1 MSTTSTDDLDQ
12 GDMRRLMAGE
22 DTALDDLMERHGG
35 SIYQFLFRMLAN
47 EEEANDLAQ
56 ESFLRLYRSAR
67 SFRPGHRFTTWLYT
81 IAANLA
87 RNHLRWRARHPNV
100 SLDADQ
106 SATGQTLADVL
117 PSRAPHPNMAVEAE
131 ELHQAVRAA
140 VQGLPDDLR
149 EALVLCEWEELS
161 MAEAAAV
168 LGTTAKAIENRLYR
182 ARKQLRERLA
192 PRL

>member
-47 EEEANDLAQ
+47 EEEAHDLAQ
-56 ESFLRLYRSAR
+56 ESFLRLSRSAR

-117 PSRAPHPNMAVEAE
+117 PSRAPHPNMAVDAE